1 MRACGH
7 APVMTSGSSS
17 RSKKTWLK
25 PLRSVVIAEIM
36 VESLT
41 FLGLLE
47 CSHAVDRL
55 KPVCN
60 VVDFVTKI
68 ETLLLSNK

>member
-1 MRACGH
+1 MWH
-7 APVMTSGSSS
+7 APDMASGSSS

-25 PLRSVVIAEIM
+25 PLRSVIAETM

-47 CSHAVDRL
+47 CSHAVDQL

-60 VVDFVTKI
+60 LVDFVTKI
-68 ETLLLSNK
+68 ENFITQ